1 MKTNFSAAFIA
12 IFAAATLSAC
22 ATSGTPN
29 KFAAAPDD
37 SPLASFCKGEAV
49 KVAARVGMRQS
60 NNSSPLQG
68 YSDMQDVR
76 ATVMADCLKNARVAS
91 R

>member
-22 ATSGTPN
+22 ASAPRSDV
-29 KFAAAPDD
+29 AAASNDSPAATYCKGQAQLISQRMAVNSMQN
-37 SPLASFCKGEAV
+37 SPLAGRAD
-49 KVAARVGMRQS
+49 
-60 NNSSPLQG
+60 P
-68 YSDMQDVR
+68 QDVKAYLMR
-76 ATVMADCLKNARVAS
+76 DCMAKVAS